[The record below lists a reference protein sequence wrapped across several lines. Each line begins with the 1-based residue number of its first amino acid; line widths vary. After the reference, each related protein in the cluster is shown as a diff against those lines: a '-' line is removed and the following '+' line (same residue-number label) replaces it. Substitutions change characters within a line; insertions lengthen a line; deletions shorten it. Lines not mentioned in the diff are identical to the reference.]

1 MPGTDC
7 FQTHIN
13 QWILSGA
20 LWWGHLWSPCFRDM
34 GAEAQRGWHVQGH
47 TASRGWDWDG
57 FNCLEDFLTRAR
69 TPWQVLAT
77 GIANCLGNA
86 DDIKRPG
93 QGNVLHLVQGRKAQA
108 MSQSLSQLP
117 TKILPFSHQRAQ
129 RLNVN
134 WKNLSSHFGTNFCIK
149 SLVYFYDMQIRGID
163 GKFNNV
169 IILAM
174 P

>member
-1 MPGTDC
+1 M
-7 FQTHIN
+7 
-13 QWILSGA
+13 
-20 LWWGHLWSPCFRDM
+20 
-34 GAEAQRGWHVQGH
+34 
-47 TASRGWDWDG
+47 
-57 FNCLEDFLTRAR
+57 
-69 TPWQVLAT
+69 LAT

-117 TKILPFSHQRAQ
+117 AKILPFSHQRAQ

-163 GKFNNV
+163 RKFNNV